1 MLAETSPLHIVS
13 KATLE
18 FKSSSLNIPVL
29 VLRETTERP
38 EAVSC
43 GAAQIVG
50 TDPERIIDEV
60 ENLLDDHDA
69 HSVMAQAKNPYGDGK
84 ASERIVDVLL
94 RGQCREFFPQNL

>member
-1 MLAETSPLHIVS
+1 
-13 KATLE
+13 
-18 FKSSSLNIPVL
+18 
-29 VLRETTERP
+29 LRETTERP

-43 GAAQIVG
+43 GAARIVG

-60 ENLLDDHDA
+60 ENLLDDHNA

-94 RGQCREFFPQNL
+94 QGQCREYFPQFL